1 MLKYYVKTTEALKR
15 LRKDQDG
22 VVSFEYVIVAACIVA
37 AVVAAFGTECYGAI
51 GTALTAAITTIATA
65 VTAACDSVNSRGGIG
80 VSNAPPLLRH
90 AFDELDCS
98 HSLVSGNTIV
108 AICCN
113 DRYRDTIDPK

>member
-1 MLKYYVKTTEALKR
+1 MLKYYIKTTEALKR
-15 LRKDQDG
+15 LRTDKDG
-22 VVSFEYVIVAACIVA
+22 VVSFEYMIVAACIVA
-37 AVVAAFGTECYGAI
+37 AVVAAFGTGAD
-51 GTALTAAITTIATA
+51 GAHRDRADRRAHRDRHRDHCRRLTPEGALG
-65 VTAACDSVNSRGGIG
+65 CP
-80 VSNAPPLLRH
+80 NAPPLLRH